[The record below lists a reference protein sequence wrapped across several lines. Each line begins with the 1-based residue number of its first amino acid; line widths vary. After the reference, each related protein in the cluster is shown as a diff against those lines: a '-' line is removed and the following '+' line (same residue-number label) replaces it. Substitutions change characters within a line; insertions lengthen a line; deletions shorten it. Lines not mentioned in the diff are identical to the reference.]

1 MPKLRPAAH
10 AAGLAQSL
18 EEWQMRRILRRLNE
32 AHVQAWRG
40 NVVDPGLA
48 RNISRVPLQS
58 EELQAVA
65 QGRWGLAVS
74 LVQKRLH
81 AQLAKGQT
89 KVLTEWKHRVH
100 SLSGAAFWIKSEGP
114 SPQCLQNAE
123 GKVFSNRPAAA
134 EALRE
139 HWSTIFGTHQPADTY
154 CEVFQQKYSEFLRS
168 CSRALLSLR
177 LRLRTSR
184 LPLRR

>member
-18 EEWQMRRILRRLNE
+18 EERQMRRILRRLNE

-48 RNISRVPLQS
+48 RNISRAPLQS

-65 QGRWGLAVS
+65 QGRWGLEVS

-100 SLSGAAFWIKSEGP
+100 SLSGAAFWIKSVAR
-114 SPQCLQNAE
+114 NAFRTLRV
-123 GKVFSNRPAAA
+123 KSSVT
-134 EALRE
+134 ALRL
-139 HWSTIFGTHQPADTY
+139 Q
-154 CEVFQQKYSEFLRS
+154 
-168 CSRALLSLR
+168 
-177 LRLRTSR
+177 
-184 LPLRR
+184 RR